1 MIGLGHLLLPAAY
14 FLASF
19 SGCQGI
25 GPATV
30 DVHLTYTEPPYYT
43 DMTSSELTSGFA
55 NNPDSTLTTDGN
67 WMIGGLT
74 LSQLTGQYGVNF
86 KTVTYPTGQ
95 VCLAV
100 SEVDMDIVYTP
111 VIYIAKDFLRQECQY
126 TVTKAHEQKHV
137 ATDLETIND
146 FTPQLKQ
153 QLQEFVDSLGVQG
166 PISRDEVEQA
176 QQAITQAVDEAAAPI
191 VQQLIDLRRERQGSI
206 DTIENYKRESALCP
220 GEFPSFSGEQ

>member
-1 MIGLGHLLLPAAY
+1 MFGIGSLTLPAAY
-14 FLASF
+14 LLAGF

-43 DMTSSELTSGFA
+43 DMSSAELTSGFA

-86 KTVTYPTGQ
+86 RTVTYPGGQ
-95 VCLAV
+95 VCLGV

-111 VIYIAKDFLRQECQY
+111 VIYIAKDFLHQQCQY
-126 TVTKAHEQKHV
+126 TVTHAHEQKHV

-153 QLQEFVDSLGVQG
+153 QLRDFVDSLGVQG
-166 PISRDEVEQA
+166 PMTQEEAQEA
-176 QQAITQAVDEAAAPI
+176 QQSITQAVDEAAAPI
-191 VQQLIDLRRERQGSI
+191 VQQLIDLRRERQGAI
-206 DTIENYKRESALCP
+206 DTIENYKRETALCP